1 MNMLNGRSK
10 LILALDVEEVS
21 LALKLAGDL
30 SQSVG
35 TMKVGPGLF
44 VDGGKSLISD
54 VKKTG
59 AGLFLDL
66 KLYDIPE
73 TVARAVRRITAMG
86 VDMLTL
92 HASGGSRMISAA
104 KEAVTKSG
112 GNTKLLAV
120 TVLTSFDA
128 GQLKK
133 EWKMEETVEERVIH
147 LAKIARDA
155 GADGIVCSPLELPA
169 IRRELGPDFLAVI
182 PGIRSAS
189 DPADD
194 QRRTLSAPEAIK
206 AGASYLVVG
215 RPILKAADPKKAAEE
230 MSRQIEEAMK

>member
-1 MNMLNGRSK
+1 MNRLNGRSK
-10 LILALDVEEVS
+10 LILALDVDEVPRALE
-21 LALKLAGDL
+21 LAERLTA
-30 SQSVG
+30 SVG

-44 VDGGKSLISD
+44 VDGGKELIAG

-59 AGLFLDL
+59 CGLFLDM

-73 TVARAVRRITAMG
+73 TVARACRRITGLG

-104 KEAVTKSG
+104 KEAVVKAG
-112 GNTKLLAV
+112 GKTKLLAV

-128 GQLKK
+128 GQLKT

-182 PGIRSAS
+182 PGIRSDT

-194 QRRTLSAPEAIK
+194 QRRTLSASEAIR

-215 RPILKAADPKKAAEE
+215 RPILKSSNPAQAAEDMVKE
-230 MSRQIEEAMK
+230 IEGALA